1 MKRFIAVIL
10 AIIYMST
17 AMGATVH
24 LHYCMGKLTEWRLG
38 DSKDDLCDSCG
49 MKKAKAGEQLSKKN
63 CCKDEFKELKLK
75 KDQRVPENSQPVAFA
90 PLAAT
95 PVAVYTLPVV
105 PVTSLA
111 VVFPVAKAPPGITGA
126 PVFLLNCNFRI

>member
-1 MKRFIAVIL
+1 
-10 AIIYMST
+10 MST

-38 DSKDDLCDSCG
+38 DSKDDLCDTCG
-49 MKKAKAGEQLSKKN
+49 MKKARAGEQLSKKN

-90 PLAAT
+90 PLAFT
-95 PVAVYTLPVV
+95 PVTIYVLP
-105 PVTSLA
+105 PAAIISLA
-111 VVFPVAKAPPGITGA
+111 AEFPVAKAPPGIDGLPA
-126 PVFLLNCNFRI
+126 FLLNCNFRI